1 MVPFIATIIVYLM
14 RFFPTVGQ
22 ALNLMMKIVSEAKM
36 GRDVTEIISKRF
48 ADDEKLKKITKK
60 ITKIEFKGVSF
71 KYENSPNKAVL
82 SDINVCFDMGK
93 SYAIVGASGQGKST
107 MFDLLLK
114 FYQPSLGNIS
124 INGTSISHI
133 SSSEIRKKIVLVN
146 QEPAIF
152 DDTIL
157 NNLSLGLD
165 LSLEKVKKVCKQVC
179 IDDFIGQ
186 LPESYNTR
194 LEYQGSNLS
203 GGQRQR
209 IAIARSLLRGSDVL
223 IFDESTS
230 ALDKYTQTIIVKNIL
245 ECSKDKIIIFITHDP
260 EVMAAV
266 DVTLNIKEISD
277 FNI

>member
-1 MVPFIATIIVYLM
+1 
-14 RFFPTVGQ
+14 
-22 ALNLMMKIVSEAKM
+22 MKIVSEAKM

-93 SYAIVGASGQGKST
+93 SYVIVGASGQGKST